1 MMLGMQSTPKP
12 IIVLFLTPG
21 RDLPDRGV
29 TDRRG
34 DTCLGEL
41 DRDDGFGVVCLGDAD
56 VGFSGEPDRDI
67 CFAGDPD
74 REAAWVSSSFPLISV
89 SIFYGLTEE
98 YSIWIIKV
106 VSFRLLWK
114 I

>member
-1 MMLGMQSTPKP
+1 M
-12 IIVLFLTPG
+12 LFLTPG

-74 REAAWVSSSFPLISV
+74 REAAWVSSSFPFIYLYQYFMVRQKNTQYIYTTKR
-89 SIFYGLTEE
+89 IG
-98 YSIWIIKV
+98 
-106 VSFRLLWK
+106 
-114 I
+114 